1 MYGCGLFAEFYK
13 PSKPQMHLSE
23 IRMGYSKKK
32 FSTVKLIQS
41 LQNYLYMI
49 NYLTIAFNSIFQ
61 S

>member
-32 FSTVKLIQS
+32 ILDCQI
-41 LQNYLYMI
+41 
-49 NYLTIAFNSIFQ
+49 NSIATKLFVYDKLLDN
-61 S
+61 SF